1 MYSGSA
7 APDAQDAERHRR
19 TGSPTPNPRQVAR
32 VYTHALQQLPVL
44 KACLSRE
51 SFARAVA
58 RSVDKRFHGTE
69 PDTRAVAQYVES
81 LHAADLGLAVACAAG
96 HDPPWEHFV
105 TTYRPVLYRAARAL
119 SGDEATAR
127 DLADTLW
134 AELYGVGSTRASLE
148 AGAERRSLLEY
159 FHGRSQLATWLR
171 SVLSQRHVDLI
182 RSSWRLEPL
191 ESEDGGESD
200 RPPNTGRRP
209 FTQTETVDPDRGEYI
224 TLFQQ
229 VLGAVVGALA
239 PRDRLR
245 LCCYYTQ
252 ELTLAATGRVLGEH
266 EATVS
271 RRLASARKGIR
282 TEVERMLID
291 DHGLSQSEVK
301 LCYRYV
307 TEESSVDLSR
317 LLASQ
322 GS

>member
-1 MYSGSA
+1 M
-7 APDAQDAERHRR
+7 
-19 TGSPTPNPRQVAR
+19 
-32 VYTHALQQLPVL
+32 
-44 KACLSRE
+44 
-51 SFARAVA
+51 
-58 RSVDKRFHGTE
+58 
-69 PDTRAVAQYVES
+69 
-81 LHAADLGLAVACAAG
+81 
-96 HDPPWEHFV
+96 
-105 TTYRPVLYRAARAL
+105 
-119 SGDEATAR
+119 
-127 DLADTLW
+127 
-134 AELYGVGSTRASLE
+134 
-148 AGAERRSLLEY
+148 LEY

-182 RSSWRLEPL
+182 RSSRRLEPL

-209 FTQTETVDPDRGEYI
+209 VTQTETVDPDRGEYI

-317 LLASQ
+317 MLASQ

>member
-1 MYSGSA
+1 MGTL
-7 APDAQDAERHRR
+7 RHDIP
-19 TGSPTPNPRQVAR
+19 TGS
-32 VYTHALQQLPVL
+32 
-44 KACLSRE
+44 LSRRAGALGRRGDGPR
-51 SFARAVA
+51 SRRCVVGRAIRRGRHARIA
-58 RSVDKRFHGTE
+58 RSRG
-69 PDTRAVAQYVES
+69 
-81 LHAADLGLAVACAAG
+81 
-96 HDPPWEHFV
+96 
-105 TTYRPVLYRAARAL
+105 
-119 SGDEATAR
+119 
-127 DLADTLW
+127 
-134 AELYGVGSTRASLE
+134 RASLV
-148 AGAERRSLLEY
+148 ARCSLLEY

-171 SVLSQRHVDLI
+171 SVLSQRHVDLN
-182 RSSWRLEPL
+182 RSYRRLEPL
-191 ESEDGGESD
+191 ESEDGGDSD
-200 RPPNTGRRP
+200 RPPNTGRIP
-209 FTQTETVDPDRGEYI
+209 VTQTETVDPDRGECI

-282 TEVERMLID
+282 TEVERILID

-307 TEESSVDLSR
+307 TEESAVDLSR
-317 LLASQ
+317 MLASQ